1 MVPGMLDTPFSRRD
15 FLASSAVLA
24 AAHELPA
31 QVHDP
36 AVAAAPARPE
46 PRAAGGPLRIL
57 ARTAFEPDELRT
69 IEGAA
74 PNVAVTLART
84 PAEIREHLP
93 HAEVVYGTLSADDL
107 PLAARVKWLQASS
120 AGVESLAPE
129 LVASGIVITN
139 MARVF
144 APAISETAMGL
155 LLCLTRG
162 ITTYYMPQ
170 FARRQMKP
178 VGTVKSA
185 DHVELAGKTMGI
197 VGLGGIGSAVA
208 RRAHHGFDMRIVAT
222 DARPLPRPEYVAE
235 LRDPSWFVAMVPQ
248 VDVLVAAAPQTP
260 LTVRMFDEP
269 VFRAMKRTAYFLA
282 LSRGPSVRR
291 RGARAR
297 AERRLDC
304 RCGTGRVPAGAPAGR
319 ASDLRLPQRRHDGAH
334 VRLEPGSPGAAGG
347 VVRRERPALC
357 DRRSTAE
364 RRRQEGRIL
373 SGRSRSTRTQLV

>member
-235 LRDPSWFVAMVPQ
+235 LRDPSWFAAMVPQ

-282 LSRGPSVRR
+282 LSRGPLFDDVALVRALKEGWIAGAGLDVFPQEPPPAVHPIFDCPNVVMTAHTSGWSQDRQVRLVALFAENVRR
-291 RGARAR
+291 YAI
-297 AERRLDC
+297 
-304 RCGTGRVPAGAPAGR
+304 GAPLLNVVDKKAGY
-319 ASDLRLPQRRHDGAH
+319 
-334 VRLEPGSPGAAGG
+334 
-347 VVRRERPALC
+347 
-357 DRRSTAE
+357 
-364 RRRQEGRIL
+364 
-373 SGRSRSTRTQLV
+373 